1 MRRRVRR
8 VSLEG
13 AAEIRRKS
21 AEKYDF
27 RMAAGARLQA
37 EWRKQRE
44 GLREIKP
51 ALTLTAPEK
60 HRGGTEVELGQV
72 LIKPSDVRPIAGTK
86 EKTLRAL
93 AIHIVQKQLA
103 GPYAGINPEDVK
115 AVGRPGEMI
124 PMRVEFTT
132 LGKEIIPATQNKA
145 KSYPLQQPREA
156 QRAEG
161 KLNKQLYVR
170 MRLPYDITQVGP
182 VRKLVMEVP
191 EVEWTSH
198 PGKRAVSRIMTTSR
212 NQHYDASETSLA
224 SEGNGYT

>member
-1 MRRRVRR
+1 MRKRAAERTMEMKGTEGTKETKGEHKEERRPEAARYGGKLRVIVISDESTDQVTDYRRAPTRKNRIAPSLPSQKEYISAMDMSAKKDRTSAPEPMRRRVRR

-21 AEKYDF
+21 AEEYEF

-51 ALTLTAPEK
+51 ALTLTAPEE
-60 HRGGTEVELGQV
+60 HRRGTEVEPGQV

-93 AIHIVQKQLA
+93 AIHMVQHQLA

-115 AVGRPGEMI
+115 AVG
-124 PMRVEFTT
+124 
-132 LGKEIIPATQNKA
+132 KPA
-145 KSYPLQQPREA
+145 
-156 QRAEG
+156 
-161 KLNKQLYVR
+161 
-170 MRLPYDITQVGP
+170 
-182 VRKLVMEVP
+182 
-191 EVEWTSH
+191 W
-198 PGKRAVSRIMTTSR
+198 
-212 NQHYDASETSLA
+212 ET
-224 SEGNGYT
+224 